1 MFEALTD
8 RLFDAIAAASTL
20 AGGSLTFAM
29 LWAQSAVY
37 LGPCPARPPL
47 DFGAHAERRAAVD
60 AGFSSLL
67 ALTTA
72 VIVSSVWMHPRPF
85 TVLPIRNYLNHTPDS
100 SFPSDHGTLLF
111 ALGFALLISTSRP
124 GRQFGSLA
132 VVLGVSVGWARIFL
146 GAHYPLDIVGAA
158 VVAAIAVLVVA
169 SPGGPHNWRTPD
181 RLGGSIFLAGRSL
194 RIYGNAFKN
203 RRPVF
208 DLKLFGM
215 SNER

>member
-72 VIVSSVWMHPRPF
+72 VIVSSVWMPSSSLHGSANPQLSQSHSGQFLSKRSRHP
-85 TVLPIRNYLNHTPDS
+85 VIRTGLRT
-100 SFPSDHGTLLF
+100 
-111 ALGFALLISTSRP
+111 
-124 GRQFGSLA
+124 
-132 VVLGVSVGWARIFL
+132 
-146 GAHYPLDIVGAA
+146 LDIHIQARSSVWISGCG
-158 VVAAIAVLVVA
+158 
-169 SPGGPHNWRTPD
+169 SG
-181 RLGGSIFLAGRSL
+181 RLGGLGSNLSRRSL
-194 RIYGNAFKN
+194 SIGYCWRCRGSRDSRIGRCIA
-203 RRPVF
+203 RGAAQ
-208 DLKLFGM
+208 LAHA
-215 SNER
+215 